1 MFHALRRLWFVLLAL
16 GVLAPSVHA
25 DVTLEQRTMM
35 TMIGGSG
42 QGPTVLEV
50 AGRKRR
56 EVREITFSGAIADQ
70 HGDASMFDIVRLD
83 RGLMWRLDAE
93 KKTYDEI
100 PMARFAEAMR
110 QSAGPG
116 LDSSTL
122 ASLKKLDLKWSVTS
136 TATGATET
144 IAGFPAT
151 QTILTIHGE
160 GTDPGTGT
168 PVDLDLVTEL
178 WNSTTLPGVKELRTF
193 DAAFAKAAGVDGAW
207 VASMVSSLGG
217 AGEALKL
224 YAAERA
230 KLPGYPIRTVARVA
244 MPSMA
249 KMLEAL
255 QGMMG
260 GDAQGG
266 AGTGGGV
273 LMSSTTELVS
283 VRTDPIAADRFAV
296 PAGFKKIPSKLAT
309 KKAR

>member
-1 MFHALRRLWFVLLAL
+1 VL
-16 GVLAPSVHA
+16 GVLAPSAKA
-25 DVTLEQRTMM
+25 DVTLEQRTTL

-42 QGPTVLEV
+42 EGPTVLEI

-70 HGDASMFDIVRLD
+70 NGDASAFDIVRLD
-83 RGLMWRLDAE
+83 RGLFWRLDAE

-100 PMARFAEAMR
+100 PMSRFAEAMR
-110 QSAGPG
+110 QSSGPG
-116 LDSSTL
+116 LDASTL

-136 TATGATET
+136 TSTGATET
-144 IAGFPAT
+144 IAGFPAS
-151 QTILTIHGE
+151 QTILTIHGA
-160 GTDPGTGT
+160 GTDPGTGM

-193 DAAFAKAAGVDGAW
+193 DAAFAKAAGVDAAW

-217 AGEALKL
+217 AGEALRL

-230 KLPGYPIRTVARVA
+230 KLPGYPVRTVARVA

-249 KMLEAL
+249 KMLDAL

-260 GDAQGG
+260 GNAQGG
-266 AGTGGGV
+266 AATEGGV

-296 PAGFKKIPSKLAT
+296 PAGFTKNPSKLAK